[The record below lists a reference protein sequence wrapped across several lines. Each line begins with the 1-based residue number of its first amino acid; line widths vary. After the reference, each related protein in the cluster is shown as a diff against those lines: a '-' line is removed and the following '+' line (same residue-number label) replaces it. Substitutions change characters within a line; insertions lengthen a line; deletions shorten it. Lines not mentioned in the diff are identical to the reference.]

1 MFYFISLIVT
11 WKAVSLGYIY
21 STNFY
26 KEHIVCW
33 VLYCIPS
40 RYGVLRKCWL
50 VDEWVNEQMNNP
62 LTAVIAEACLSLH
75 FSSFQI
81 WVLPTP
87 AQGCRAPGF
96 SPSPISQLGFQP
108 RRSDKEAV
116 IRTHPL
122 CITIVRGYKGCSK
135 RMHLTCI
142 WKVSSPFTPI
152 KDLFLFCPV

>member
-1 MFYFISLIVT
+1 MKSCFPRLYLSNKHLLRMYSL
-11 WKAVSLGYIY
+11 LGTRMHSQYIRGTQEMLTGAWMNEW
-21 STNFY
+21 TN
-26 KEHIVCW
+26 ER
-33 VLYCIPS
+33 PS
-40 RYGVLRKCWL
+40 HRCNCRGHWGR
-50 VDEWVNEQMNNP
+50 
-62 LTAVIAEACLSLH
+62 EACPSLH
-75 FSSFQI
+75 FSSFYI

-96 SPSPISQLGFQP
+96 SPSPVSLLGFQP
-108 RRSDKEAV
+108 RSSDKEAV

-135 RMHLTCI
+135 RMPLTCI